1 MTKLFIVGLLC
12 VSSLAVAERA
22 PVREYA
28 ILKQSPPGR
37 FVFESPPPEGF
48 TGTNRVHMQW
58 IEAGPQRGAARSVI
72 YAVVAGDL
80 AAADDAWR
88 GIDLAF
94 SYQLEDGRF
103 HANDRPGRGGRSA
116 RPYGA
121 AVETAF
127 FFMQEYTRAV
137 LVIRQ
142 SPHEAHFAERIAKL
156 MPQARKALDFIH
168 GGVETIMEGTSHAPN
183 RIING
188 AKALG
193 LGGLMLDDP
202 ALVASAHRLMKH
214 AIGLRDADGVFLENG
229 GRDSS
234 YNIVSVLFGQVL
246 TMHVPMPE
254 AEAAFGDAVRW
265 QISRILPNGEVDV
278 MGNTRTGVGEEVSH
292 GGVSKAV
299 NYSEVC
305 QALTLYGLVHNYAPA
320 LEAAARVQA
329 YMEAPRG
336 QL

>member
-1 MTKLFIVGLLC
+1 
-12 VSSLAVAERA
+12 
-22 PVREYA
+22 
-28 ILKQSPPGR
+28 
-37 FVFESPPPEGF
+37 
-48 TGTNRVHMQW
+48 
-58 IEAGPQRGAARSVI
+58 
-72 YAVVAGDL
+72 
-80 AAADDAWR
+80 
-88 GIDLAF
+88 
-94 SYQLEDGRF
+94 
-103 HANDRPGRGGRSA
+103 
-116 RPYGA
+116 
-121 AVETAF
+121 
-127 FFMQEYTRAV
+127 
-137 LVIRQ
+137 
-142 SPHEAHFAERIAKL
+142 

-202 ALVASAHRLMKH
+202 ALVAQAHRLMKY

-278 MGNTRTGVGEEVSH
+278 TGNTRTGVGIAP
-292 GGVSKAV
+292 KNV

-329 YMEAPRG
+329 YMEARRG